1 MKRVLAI
8 AIMLLVISSTCL
20 FARVWFAPYSASFG
34 ADLSRTDIY
43 TGLAGKIPSDLP
55 AHMPDTGPGYT
66 RETMVALLGV
76 TESSSDT
83 IVTVTF
89 DNSNGWK
96 YQSIS
101 QPDATRNFEIYLVY
115 RQRYE
120 KWVTKWHNPEWDD
133 WDSYN
138 YGEKTGTYD
147 KTVEIIHMS
156 QDFETITF
164 PKTDRTLCVDGNGF
178 GETQFDRNGNP
189 YVGDDALD
197 LLKSTEVLIGCWV
210 DIILCL
216 PKQENIT
223 PANDYYASLDVN
235 VSGGA
240 SGTFHCEFTGYYDI
254 VPDYVQNS
262 GDVLF
267 NVVPNANA
275 SSINLSTANDLIAPD
290 GPGLEIGRYSYSTTN
305 PYDSQTYENTYYMF
319 ASSSPSAVSNND
331 GQFKLRLQGT
341 DESISNDSIEIPFSI
356 GLVTDGHEIASGGY
370 EEGYYKWFNG
380 TTDMSSSVES
390 MKKSL
395 GGGKEQI
402 VGSGTIYIYYDNG
415 SVLFRLNYDNLAST
429 PDGQQINPIDK
440 LIAGNY
446 TSKIYF
452 HVISEL

>member
-34 ADLSRTDIY
+34 ANLGDTDLYR
-43 TGLAGKIPSDLP
+43 GLAGMTVDKVPDYIPQQGD
-55 AHMPDTGPGYT
+55 GYSY
-66 RETMVALLGV
+66 ETMVSILGI
-76 TESSSDT
+76 TETSSET
-83 IVTVTF
+83 TVSISF
-89 DNSNGWK
+89 PNGGDWEYK
-96 YQSIS
+96 SIS
-101 QPDATRNFEIYLVY
+101 QPDATRKFEIYVVE
-115 RQRYE
+115 RRRYE
-120 KWVTKWHNPEWDD
+120 DWNKWELLGATTGVRGNSTIPDDTIRIVHLGEGANP
-133 WDSYN
+133 
-138 YGEKTGTYD
+138 
-147 KTVEIIHMS
+147 TVE
-156 QDFETITF
+156 FTF
-164 PKTDRTLCVDGNGF
+164 PPTNKTIGTDGEPAEMGNVNG
-178 GETQFDRNGNP
+178 EPCED
-189 YVGDDALD
+189 
-197 LLKSTEVLIGCWV
+197 VLIGCWV

-305 PYDSQTYENTYYMF
+305 PYDSETYENSYYLF
-319 ASSSPSAVSNND
+319 ASSSPSAVSNTD

-356 GLVTDGHEIASGGY
+356 GLVTDGHELSGGGY
-370 EEGYYKWFNG
+370 EDGYYKWFDG
-380 TTDMSSSVES
+380 TTDATSLKES
-390 MKKSL
+390 MKPSL
-395 GGGKEQI
+395 GGRAEQI
-402 VGSGTIYIYYDNG
+402 EGSKPIYIYYDNG
-415 SVLFRLNYDNLAST
+415 SVLFRLDYDRLAST
-429 PDGQQINPIDK
+429 LDGQQINPIDK

>member
-34 ADLSRTDIY
+34 ADLNRTDIY
-43 TGLAGKIPSDLP
+43 TGLAGKRPSDLP
-55 AHMPDTGPGYT
+55 AYMEDTGPGYT
-66 RETMVALLGV
+66 KETMVALLGV

-83 IVTVTF
+83 NIRVDF
-89 DNSNGWK
+89 ANSNGWK

-101 QPDATRNFEIYLVY
+101 QPDATRDFEIYLVY
-115 RQRYE
+115 RQRFE
-120 KWVTKWHNPEWDD
+120 TWTTRLHTVELGD
-133 WDSYN
+133 WNTYY
-138 YGEKTGTYD
+138 YGERTGSTYD
-147 KTVEIIHMS
+147 RTVEIIHMNLDS
-156 QDFETITF
+156 EELNF
-164 PKTDRTLCVDGNGF
+164 PKTDRSLCKDGDGL
-178 GETQFDRNGNP
+178 GTTEFDRRGNP
-189 YVGDDALD
+189 CGGYLWEEID
-197 LLKSTEVLIGCWV
+197 VLVGCWV

-216 PKQENIT
+216 PEQENIT

-254 VPDYVQNS
+254 LPDYVQNS

-356 GLVTDGHEIASGGY
+356 GLVTDGHELSGGGY
-370 EEGYYKWFNG
+370 EDGYYKWFNG
-380 TTDMSSSVES
+380 TTDMSSPVES

-395 GGGKEQI
+395 GGGTEQI

>member
-34 ADLSRTDIY
+34 ADLSRTKTY
-43 TGLAGKIPSDLP
+43 TGLDGMRPSDLP
-55 AHMPDTGPGYT
+55 ENMEDTGPGYT

-101 QPDATRNFEIYLVY
+101 QPDATRAFEIYLVY

-120 KWVTKWHNPEWDD
+120 EWDTKLHTPEWGDGD
-133 WDSYN
+133 FYN

-189 YVGDDALD
+189 YAGDDVSDWLE
-197 LLKSTEVLIGCWV
+197 STEVLIGCWV

-216 PKQENIT
+216 PEQENIT

-235 VSGGA
+235 VSGGD

-305 PYDSQTYENTYYMF
+305 PYDSQTYKNTYYMF
-319 ASSSPSAVSNND
+319 ASSSPSAVSNDD

-356 GLVTDGHEIASGGY
+356 GLVTDGHEIASGVY
-370 EEGYYKWFNG
+370 DERFYKWFDG
-380 TTDMSSSVES
+380 TTDMSSPVES

-395 GGGKEQI
+395 GEGTEQI

-415 SVLFRLNYDNLAST
+415 SVLFRLNYGNLAST

-452 HVISEL
+452 HVISEQ

>member
-34 ADLSRTDIY
+34 ADLSRTDTY
-43 TGLAGKIPSDLP
+43 TGLAGKSPSELP
-55 AHMPDTGPGYT
+55 AYMPDTGPGYT

-101 QPDATRNFEIYLVY
+101 QPDATRDFEIYLVY

-120 KWVTKWHNPEWDD
+120 KWEKELHTNIWDWSD
-133 WDSYN
+133 TYY
-138 YGEKTGTYD
+138 YGVNTGTYD
-147 KTVEIIHMS
+147 YTVSIIHMNSDSS
-156 QDFETITF
+156 QFIF
-164 PKTDRTLCVDGNGF
+164 PRTDRGINNQGQTP
-178 GETQFDRNGNP
+178 ETDDFGNP
-189 YVGDDALD
+189 MDED
-197 LLKSTEVLIGCWV
+197 VLIGCWV

-216 PKQENIT
+216 PEQENIT

-356 GLVTDGHEIASGGY
+356 GLVTDGHELSGGGY
-370 EEGYYKWFNG
+370 KDGYYKWFDG
-380 TTDMSSSVES
+380 TTDMSSSVGS

-395 GGGKEQI
+395 GEGTEQI

-452 HVISEL
+452 HVISEQ